1 MKKIATIAMCILMM
15 LSMMPIFV
23 FAADGA
29 TNVATKDEFVA
40 AIADETAKNINITA
54 DIDMTDAN
62 VLDISG
68 RIIDLGGHTIS
79 AKNFTLIFQ
88 GSDFTIRNGKFDSRR
103 RILCFIYR

>member
-68 RIIDLGGHTIS
+68 RIIDLGGTY
-79 AKNFTLIFQ
+79 NFSKEFYF
-88 GSDFTIRNGKFDSRR
+88 DFPRIRLHNPKWK
-103 RILCFIYR
+103 I

>member
-1 MKKIATIAMCILMM
+1 MCILMM

-54 DIDMTDAN
+54 DIDM
-62 VLDISG
+62 LS
-68 RIIDLGGHTIS
+68 
-79 AKNFTLIFQ
+79 LIH
-88 GSDFTIRNGKFDSRR
+88 I
-103 RILCFIYR
+103 